1 MPQSL
6 AQPPPTLVG
15 MPPLPIPP
23 EPAVPPLPP
32 PPLAPVPPV
41 PPLPATPPEPPFD
54 VVVVLLVV
62 VLDTTRGEV
71 PLSSMLQ
78 LAASTNPQAAAQGTS
93 KYGRYEGMGECK

>member
-1 MPQSL
+1 
-6 AQPPPTLVG
+6 
-15 MPPLPIPP
+15 
-23 EPAVPPLPP
+23 
-32 PPLAPVPPV
+32 
-41 PPLPATPPEPPFD
+41 